1 MNKITQWTI
10 AVLALAGLASIA
22 GAVLVFGF
30 AAGSRLIN
38 VQEQEAA
45 RYADNPAMLYQT
57 VGIKDCDDE
66 GYRYK
71 GKHSGAVELLGDD
84 LKSAIVALKNK
95 MGENV
100 VVALFVYSPEPVDG
114 RPGQPALVVLKRHN
128 GTYCVIGVVGS
139 YSSQLLLEF
148 EEKYQSLIQR

>member
-22 GAVLVFGF
+22 VAVLVFGF

-100 VVALFVYSPEPVDG
+100 VAALFVYSPESVDG
-114 RPGQPALVVLKRHN
+114 RLGQPALLALKRRN
-128 GTYCVIGVVGS
+128 GAYCVVGVVGS
-139 YSSQLLLEF
+139 YSSRLLLEF

>member
-10 AVLALAGLASIA
+10 AVLALTGLASIA
-22 GAVLVFGF
+22 IAALVFGL

-38 VQEQEAA
+38 VQEQEA
-45 RYADNPAMLYQT
+45 RYVDNPAMLYQA
-57 VGIKDCDDE
+57 VGIKDCADE

-71 GKHSGAVELLGDD
+71 GEHSGAVELLGDE
-84 LKSAIVALKNK
+84 LKSAIAILKNK

-100 VVALFVYSPEPVDG
+100 VAALFVYSPEPIDG
-114 RPGQPALVVLKRHN
+114 RLGQPALLALKRRN
-128 GTYCVIGVVGS
+128 GAYCVVGVVGS
-139 YSSQLLLEF
+139 YSSRLLLEF